1 MVVNIALQTLSS
13 ALRQA
18 VQCLGSRA
26 RTDPHLYRDRTGGDF
41 GRLWL

>member
-18 VQCLGSRA
+18 VQCLGSRQE
-26 RTDPHLYRDRTGGDF
+26 RTLTCIEIEPVAILDDSG
-41 GRLWL
+41 